1 MRKKKMHNTP
11 IPRILPRVKGGIDKK
26 AARFR
31 QADHMHMVC
40 AQQGDGFLFHDF
52 LHC

>member
-1 MRKKKMHNTP
+1 MRKKKMHNAAP
-11 IPRILPRVKGGIDKK
+11 MRILPRVKGSVDKK
-26 AARFR
+26 TARFR

-40 AQQGDGFLFHDF
+40 AQKGDGFLFHDF